1 MTILEMLGQS
11 AIMTLLCMG
20 IVLSFLTILVF
31 VISQIGKLMTIKGF
45 EEDMVVSASLAPA
58 KVASST
64 QVDDS
69 AQITA
74 AITVAINEYKKST

>member
-11 AIMTLLCMG
+11 GIMTLLGMG
-20 IVLSFLTILVF
+20 IVLSFLTILV
-31 VISQIGKLMTIKGF
+31 VIISQVGKLMTVKGF
-45 EEDMVVSASLAPA
+45 EENTAVLTSSKA
-58 KVASST
+58 VATT